1 MTVSKTHYTA
11 RELAGLPGMPSTDR
25 AVQFRAERENWS
37 WQKRPGRGG
46 GKEYLLASL
55 PAETRDHLT
64 DQLIAALPEQASE
77 PSSGKRETAVALR
90 APAELPATPATL
102 KQWQRDT
109 MDARLKLVRL
119 LEQAVATGVRITK
132 AVNKIAQ
139 HSRNSDATFLAIVR
153 LANKRNGGDKGNR
166 TLSARS
172 LWRWW
177 SAWNDSNKDPISLA
191 PADSSI
197 DVATGKQKVPLWAP
211 ALEACWRQP
220 QHRHLTDVLE
230 RLQEVIPA
238 GIPMPT
244 YDQAHR
250 YIKKMGTIERE
261 KGRKTGLALSNLK
274 PHRRRDTSHMYPGD
288 AYTADGHTFDA
299 EVAHPYHGRPFRP
312 EITPILDI
320 STRKCIGWSCD
331 LAESGL
337 AVLDALRTACEDYG
351 PPVIFYTDNGKGY
364 KNQMMTAE
372 GTGILDR
379 LGITPKYSR
388 PRNPKAHGISERA
401 HQTILI
407 RAAKELCTFIGAS
420 MDADVKQLV
429 FKATRKA
436 MKAADQAKEDAPRL
450 LIEWDAFVEHVNQ
463 AVERYNNRPHHSLPA
478 VRDPQTMKRIH
489 QSPNQAWALGVERMQ
504 KELPP
509 EQWTVPA
516 NELPDLYHPM
526 IERTV
531 ANGEISLGM
540 KRNGLRKRYFSQEL
554 AEYHGE
560 RVHVA
565 FSPSDPSRVWVR
577 DIEHGRLL
585 AVAKLDGNV
594 DPYFAQSY
602 LEEKRE
608 KRANGRL
615 KRLQLQAEEIELER
629 RGITPAVI
637 IEHPPELEAKRLTCA
652 PPVEQE
658 PIPRAKVV
666 NIHQPEPAGFT
677 VPEER
682 QDRWELWCDIDR
694 RVKGEDATLTAEEL
708 QFYVSFRNSATWRA
722 YDMIRQAAGAQ

>member
-1 MTVSKTHYTA
+1 VNTRTYYTA
-11 RELAGLPGMPSTDR
+11 KELAGLPGMPGTES
-25 AVQFRAERENWS
+25 AVIRKAKAENWS
-37 WQKRPGRGG
+37 FRKRAGRGG
-46 GKEYLLASL
+46 GKEYALASL

-64 DQLIAALPEQASE
+64 DQLIAALPEQPAALPTE
-77 PSSGKRETAVALR
+77 RPETLPAVATEMR
-90 APAELPATPATL
+90 PATPAAL

-109 MDARLKLVRL
+109 MDARLKLMRL
-119 LEQAVATGVRITK
+119 IEQAVASGVRITK
-132 AVNKIAQ
+132 AVDRIAQ
-139 HSRNSDATFLAIVR
+139 HSRNSAATFLSIVR
-153 LANKRNGGDKGNR
+153 LANKRSGKDQGNR

-172 LWRWW
+172 LWRFW
-177 SAWNDSNKDPISLA
+177 SLWNDSNKDPISLA
-191 PADSSI
+191 PTDSSI
-197 DVATGKQKVPLWAP
+197 DVTTGKQKVPVWAP

-238 GIPMPT
+238 GVPMPT
-244 YDQAHR
+244 YSQAQR
-250 YIKKMGTIERE
+250 YIKSMGAIERE

-312 EITPILDI
+312 EITPVLDI
-320 STRKCIGWSCD
+320 TTRKCIGWSCD

-337 AVLDALRTACEDYG
+337 AVLDALRAACENYG

-372 GTGILDR
+372 GTGILNR

-420 MDADVKQLV
+420 MDPDVKQLV

-436 MKAADQAKEDAPRL
+436 LKTADQAKATRL

-463 AVERYNNRPHHSLPA
+463 AVERYNNRPHTSLPA
-478 VRDPQTMKRIH
+478 VRDPETGKRIH
-489 QSPNQAWALGVERMQ
+489 QSPNQAWALGYERMQ

-509 EQWTVPA
+509 DQWTVPA

-526 IERTV
+526 VERTV

-540 KRNGLRKRYFSQEL
+540 KRNGLRKRYFSHDL
-554 AEYHGE
+554 AEYHGQL
-560 RVHVA
+560 VHVS
-565 FSPSDPSRVWVR
+565 FSPSDPAQVWVR

-608 KRANGRL
+608 QRANGRL
-615 KRLQLQAEEIELER
+615 KRLQLQAEEIEAER
-629 RGITPAVI
+629 RGTQPVI
-637 IEHPPELEAKRLTCA
+637 IEHTSEMKAMLEQLKAEEAEVQA
-652 PPVEQE
+652 PPT
-658 PIPRAKVV
+658 AKVV
-666 NIHQPEPAGFT
+666 TLQLPEPEPVRAFAIPGD
-677 VPEER
+677 ER
-682 QDRWELWCDIDR
+682 EKYKLWCQLEGMVNGGI
-694 RVKGEDATLTAEEL
+694 EL
-708 QFYVSFRNSATWRA
+708 QEDEQRFFDGFKRTAMWKAWKSV
-722 YDMIRQAAGAQ
+722 GK